1 MLGFHE
7 PACIF
12 FWLFSWYMST
22 FLFDT
27 DSRTSFKK
35 STRPAGNQSMRPQ
48 EYGEWFTVFHL
59 RWWFVLAAFVLSI
72 TCMVELEGMNTD
84 SLMIWLLMLLRVKE
98 VMYGHA
104 KTMMEMCRVISWPKV
119 CGTDHWHHEDSASKT
134 FVVCLSYSGCNIYIL
149 LCGLWFWVGSSVLI
163 SGCLFTGFGS
173 LGLMTSVLV
182 WYPTSFLVIFFSCL
196 LLYFLLP
203 SLFICILCT
212 PAVE

>member
-22 FLFDT
+22 FLYDT

-35 STRPAGNQSMRPQ
+35 STRPTGNQSMRPQ
-48 EYGEWFTVFHL
+48 EYGEWLTVFHL

-72 TCMVELEGMNTD
+72 TRMVELEGMNTD

-134 FVVCLSYSGCNIYIL
+134 FVVCLSYSGCNIYNSSLWPLVLGRKFSTDIWL
-149 LCGLWFWVGSSVLI
+149 SFYRFRISWLDDLCIGMI
-163 SGCLFTGFGS
+163 SDKLSCN
-173 LGLMTSVLV
+173 
-182 WYPTSFLVIFFSCL
+182 IF
-196 LLYFLLP
+196 
-203 SLFICILCT
+203 
-212 PAVE
+212 